1 MNLGTWLAILSGA
14 LYGTL
19 GLFGVYLLQAGLEI
33 NEFLFWRFLLAVV
46 VLVPFLNTKQH
57 WRDIVS
63 KKGLLTIGI
72 SSIFY
77 ASATSFYFFAIKYI
91 GSGLA
96 MVLFYC
102 YPIFVVLLD
111 WLYGKNAPS
120 SVILKGLAIVLV
132 GVLFLSDPS
141 NWHLSLEGI
150 GWGLF
155 CAFAF
160 GVYFYS
166 SQRAIKSLLVLSG
179 TFCICLGNFIVF
191 SLLVAYKG
199 TVHLP
204 TTAWVIGNISG
215 LAILATVLPIYLVY
229 VAMRTINSTK
239 ASILSVFEPIVT
251 IILGIIFLQEKITIA
266 QYIGVIIIL
275 GGVFIVQSC
284 KKGKPVS

>member
-1 MNLGTWLAILSGA
+1 MWQDI
-14 LYGTL
+14 
-19 GLFGVYLLQAGLEI
+19 
-33 NEFLFWRFLLAVV
+33 

-120 SVILKGLAIVLV
+120 SVILKGQAIVLV
-132 GVLFLSDPS
+132 GVLFLSDPT
-141 NWHLSLEGI
+141 NWHLSLEEI

-166 SQRAIKSLLVLSG
+166 SQRAIKNLSVLSG

-275 GGVFIVQSC
+275 GGVFIAQSC